1 MLVLAFLGVIL
12 AAVAAVAAWRTA
24 SETKRMVQA
33 SVILQIRQQF
43 NQLGALDKRIAPK
56 NFDVEAVSVIN
67 MINNEADIYIEM
79 VKLYYSA
86 FHNVMCLIT
95 TNTIDEAIVNKIIN
109 PLELEAFIKIV
120 RPLDK
125 KLAFLSEHSAFEFW
139 DNFAKKNERDLKGQS

>member
-56 NFDVEAVSVIN
+56 DFDIEAASVIN
-67 MINNEADIYIEM
+67 MINNEADSYIEM

-109 PLELEAFIKIV
+109 PLELEAFIKII
-120 RPLDK
+120 RPLEQ

-139 DNFAKKNERDLKGQS
+139 ENFAKKQERDRKGQS